1 MTGVRWLDEQE
12 MRAWRSFVTASAA
25 LLAKLDRELE
35 AEHGLSLG
43 EYEVLAFLSESPER
57 RRRMTDLAD
66 ALHLSPS
73 GLTRRLDQ
81 LVKQGFVC
89 RQRCDTDKRG
99 YFAVLTDDGY
109 AKLEAAAPVHVR
121 GVREHLI
128 DRLSRRQLDNLGAAL
143 RRVDVPEQHGIR

>member
-1 MTGVRWLDEQE
+1 

-25 LLAKLDRELE
+25 LMARLDRELE

-57 RRRMTDLAD
+57 RLRMTDLAD

-81 LVKQGFVC
+81 LVKQGWVC
-89 RQRCDTDKRG
+89 RQRCDIDKRG
-99 YFAVLTDDGY
+99 YYAVLTDAGF
-109 AKLEAAAPVHVR
+109 AKVVAAAPVHVR

-128 DRLSRRQLDNLGAAL
+128 DRLSRRQLETLGSAL
-143 RRVDVPEQHGIR
+143 RRVEVHELHRVQ